1 MRTIARATGTVA
13 LAIALAVVSWMGPSQ
28 TPLAPQAAE
37 AASCRK
43 PHALTL
49 DRGAVS
55 PGSGTVATSFRFT
68 VRYRDSAGCGPTQ
81 VSVTVVG
88 LGVYPMTGSGT
99 TYTTGVTF
107 STTRRLP
114 AGTWTYFFTASSG
127 TAGGATSATLR
138 AVSPARAVVRAAPAP
153 TPRPTPKPTPRPAK
167 STPKPATSGAQTPA
181 ASAVA
186 PGPVAGAPGSS
197 GGTGGPGGDATP
209 STSAGGAGPVDD
221 GTPRAGG
228 GAAFQLPAV
237 FRGPGSGAVG
247 IWLIATLA
255 GMFLFWLIMRRS
267 RGERSLDR
275 AAEGT
280 QGARGRAAGL
290 ATADVSPE
298 EAQMPRWRRPSLQQA
313 RQGSRYGPPVSRPA
327 LEFTTQPPPGT
338 ERLAVHYRF
347 VRVADAPD
355 DVRSIELGRLDR
367 GDEVDV
373 LDRRT
378 GFALVR
384 APDGLEG
391 WVPRMTLGERE
402 VEPG

>member
-1 MRTIARATGTVA
+1 MPTIARASGTVV
-13 LAIALAVVSWMGPSQ
+13 LAIALAFVSWMGPSQ
-28 TPLAPQAAE
+28 TPFAPQAAE

-43 PHALTL
+43 PHTITL

-68 VRYRDSAGCGPTQ
+68 VRYRDSAGCPPTQ
-81 VSVTVVG
+81 VSLTVAGV
-88 LGVYPMTGSGT
+88 GVYAMTGSGT

-127 TAGGATSATLR
+127 TAGGATSATFR
-138 AVSPARAVVRAAPAP
+138 AVSPAQVVVRAAPAP
-153 TPRPTPKPTPRPAK
+153 TPRPTARPTPKPTAKPAK
-167 STPKPATSGAQTPA
+167 STPKPAASGAQAPA
-181 ASAVA
+181 PS
-186 PGPVAGAPGSS
+186 PGGPVPGS
-197 GGTGGPGGDATP
+197 TGGGPTP
-209 STSAGGAGPVDD
+209 STSAGGAGSVDD

-228 GAAFQLPAV
+228 GAAFPLPAV
-237 FRGPGSGAVG
+237 FRGPGSGAIG
-247 IWLIATLA
+247 LWLIATLA
-255 GMFLFWLIMRRS
+255 GMFLFWLVMRRS

-275 AAEGT
+275 AAEGA
-280 QGARGRAAGL
+280 QGATARAAAGV
-290 ATADVSPE
+290 ASADVSPE

-327 LEFTTQPPPGT
+327 LEFTTKPPPGT

-391 WVPRMTLGERE
+391 WVPRMTLGQRE